1 MNYTEL
7 QSYFHHHCKI
17 KLRSGK
23 EVFGVLWKDLPETDK
38 AIYFASYI
46 EHKKFMSE
54 QISGPTNYEKL
65 LKLEIEDILG
75 IEAIVTESI

>member
-1 MNYTEL
+1 MNYL
-7 QSYFHHHCKI
+7 KIQSLFHHHCRI

-23 EVFGVLWKDLPETDK
+23 EVFGVIWKNLSDTDK

-46 EHKKFMSE
+46 EHKKLMA
-54 QISGPTNYEKL
+54 EKRLSSTHVDEL

-75 IEAIVTESI
+75 IEPL

>member
-7 QSYFHHHCKI
+7 QSFFHHHCKI

-23 EVFGVLWKDLPETDK
+23 EVFGVVWKDLPETDK

-46 EHKKFMSE
+46 EHKKLMSQ
-54 QISGPTNYEKL
+54 QIAAKTDPAKL
-65 LKLEIEDILG
+65 LKLEIEDIMG
-75 IEAIVTESI
+75 IEPIVS

>member
-1 MNYTEL
+1 MNYVKI
-7 QSYFHHHCKI
+7 QSLFHHHCRI

-23 EVFGVLWKDLPETDK
+23 EVFGVVWKNLSDTDK

-46 EHKKFMSE
+46 EHKKLMSE
-54 QISGPTNYEKL
+54 QLSSSNHLDKL

-75 IEAIVTESI
+75 IEPLV